1 MEGVLSKGAY
11 LMITAEE
18 VIWKIL
24 TAIYSHDVL
33 SEKMYLKG
41 GQALRFVHNLKS
53 RLSRDSDFSFPDKI
67 EREKKFFKY
76 LESAIKEEFLKRAVK
91 ST

>member
-1 MEGVLSKGAY
+1 MEDALSKGTY

-24 TAIYSHDVL
+24 IAIYSHDVL

-41 GQALRFVHNLKS
+41 GQALRFVHGLKS
-53 RLSRDSDFSFPDKI
+53 RLSRDF
-67 EREKKFFKY
+67 
-76 LESAIKEEFLKRAVK
+76 
-91 ST
+91 